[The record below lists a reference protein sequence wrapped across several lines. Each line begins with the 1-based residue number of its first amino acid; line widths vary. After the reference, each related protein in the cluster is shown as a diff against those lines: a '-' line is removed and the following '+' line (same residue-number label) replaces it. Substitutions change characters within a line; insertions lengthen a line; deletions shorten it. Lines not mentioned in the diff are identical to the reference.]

1 MNNTIIF
8 ILSFIDMLSETIEL
22 VYELGAFTRKYIVP
36 AIVSAYVVAEMAWEQ
51 LTSMEWS
58 VEYCNKPLTKGFA

>member
-58 VEYCNKPLTKGFA
+58 VEYCNNPLTKGFA